1 MSKLELAYA
10 IALVAHK
17 GQVDKAGVDYINH
30 PKSVSAKCK
39 TEKEKIVALLHDV
52 VEDTNVTLE
61 DLSQFFDKDIIEAI
75 NLLTHREEDD
85 YMTYL
90 SKIKKNSLAR
100 TVKLADLENNMD
112 LSRLPNPTEN
122 DYARLENKYKPA
134 YKFLT
139 EGLDLEHNSNL
150 DKIEITLGDITTYS
164 CDAIINAANSSLA
177 AGGGVCGAIFD
188 AAGYFELQEACD
200 KIGHCRTGNAV
211 ITPGFKLKAKYVI
224 HAVGPMYYNHD
235 QSSPYLI
242 SVYKNIIKVAIEN
255 NLKSIAIPSISTGIY
270 GYPKEEAVKIAL
282 ETIVNSDI
290 SSLDKVYLVCYNQQ
304 MYDLYINEIKKY
316 K

>member
-75 NLLTHREEDD
+75 NLLTHRDEDD

-90 SKIKKNSLAR
+90 SRIKNNSLAR

-112 LSRLPNPTEN
+112 LSRLPNPTEK

-139 EGLDLEHNSNL
+139 DGLDLEHNANL

-188 AAGYFELQEACD
+188 AAGYFELQKACD
-200 KIGHCRTGNAV
+200 KIGNCKTGHAV
-211 ITPGFKLKAKYVI
+211 ITPGFNLKAKYVI
-224 HAVGPMYYNHD
+224 HAVGPIYRGE
-235 QSSPYLI
+235 SSAPYLK
-242 SVYKNIIKVAIEN
+242 STYESIIKVAIEN

-270 GYPKEEAVKIAL
+270 GYPKDEAVKIAL
-282 ETIVNSDI
+282 ETIINSDV
-290 SSLDKVYLVCYNQQ
+290 SSLDKIYLVCYNQQ
-304 MYDLYINEIKKY
+304 IYDLYINEIKKY

>member
-75 NLLTHREEDD
+75 NLLTHRDEDD

-90 SKIKKNSLAR
+90 SRIKKNSLAR

-112 LSRLPNPTEN
+112 LSRLPNPTEK

-139 EGLDLEHNSNL
+139 EGLDLEHNINL

-188 AAGYFELQEACD
+188 AAGYFELQKACD
-200 KIGHCRTGNAV
+200 KIGNCKTGHAV
-211 ITPGFKLKAKYVI
+211 ITPGFNLKAKYVI
-224 HAVGPMYYNHD
+224 HAVGPIYRGE
-235 QSSPYLI
+235 SSAPYLK
-242 SVYKNIIKVAIEN
+242 STYESIIKVAIEN

-270 GYPKEEAVKIAL
+270 GYPKDEAVKIAL
-282 ETIVNSDI
+282 ETIINSDV
-290 SSLDKVYLVCYNQQ
+290 SSLDKIYLVCYNQQ
-304 MYDLYINEIKKY
+304 IYDLYINEIKKY

>member
-30 PKSVSAKCK
+30 PKSVAAKCK

-52 VEDTNVTLE
+52 VEDTNITLE
-61 DLSQFFDKDIIEAI
+61 DLSQFFENDIVEAI
-75 NLLTHREEDD
+75 NLLTHRDEDD

-90 SKIKKNSLAR
+90 SRIKKNSLAR

-112 LSRLPNPTEN
+112 LSRLPNPSEK

-134 YKFLT
+134 YKFLS
-139 EGLDLEHNSNL
+139 EGLDLEYNSNL
-150 DKIEITLGDITTYS
+150 DKIQITLGDITTYS
-164 CDAIINAANSSLA
+164 CDAIVNAANSSLA

-200 KIGHCRTGNAV
+200 KIGHCKTGHAV
-211 ITPGFKLKAKYVI
+211 ITPGFNLQAKYVI
-224 HAVGPMYYNHD
+224 HAVGPIYRGE
-235 QSSPYLI
+235 SSAPYLKAT
-242 SVYKNIIKVAIEN
+242 YENIIKVSIEN

-270 GYPKEEAVKIAL
+270 GYPKKEAVQIAIK
-282 ETIVNSDI
+282 TIINSDI
-290 SSLDKVYLVCYNQQ
+290 STIDKIYLVCFNQE
-304 MYDLYINEIKKY
+304 MYDLYTNELKKY